1 MVSSTNTRHVQIQGH
16 EQDSTATTKHL
27 NIYHQNI
34 SRRRL
39 SNQNTQHPYFG
50 ENSSLIMPS
59 GSQRN
64 MGRYARDFEEIGK
77 LGRGGFGE
85 VVKARSRMEGIFYAV
100 KKLNIELIN
109 WILY

>member
-77 LGRGGFGE
+77 LGRVDLVKLLKLE
-85 VVKARSRMEGIFYAV
+85 VEWKGYFM
-100 KKLNIELIN
+100 L
-109 WILY
+109 